1 MPAIV
6 AAASKLGMI
15 VHLPESNHKD
25 KTISKMAKIYKKHFG
40 ELFGTRKREQ
50 NTTNYQDLLVSQLP
64 HS

>member
-25 KTISKMAKIYKKHFG
+25 KTISKMAKIYKKTFW
-40 ELFGTRKREQ
+40 GTIW
-50 NTTNYQDLLVSQLP
+50 NTKEGTKHNKLSGSISIP
-64 HS
+64 IAA